1 MNLISTS
8 IDISGEHYSTYNKC
22 NTMEIQIKSVA
33 FPSPNE
39 QTKNGLLFNFNP
51 IQDGGRGGKKSLHPP
66 TSFSSVTSGKV
77 GISSQNFLTFTFN
90 LFPTLP

>member
-8 IDISGEHYSTYNKC
+8 IDISGEHYSTYNKY

-51 IQDGGRGGKKSLHPP
+51 FQDGGSRPKIPP
-66 TSFSSVTSGKV
+66 PLPV
-77 GISSQNFLTFTFN
+77 
-90 LFPTLP
+90 FPP

>member
-8 IDISGEHYSTYNKC
+8 IDISGEHYSTYNKY
-22 NTMEIQIKSVA
+22 NTIEIQIKSVA

-51 IQDGGRGGKKSLHPP
+51 FQDGGSRPKIPPPP

-77 GISSQNFLTFTFN
+77 GISSQNVLTFSFN
-90 LFPTLP
+90 PFATLM

>member
-8 IDISGEHYSTYNKC
+8 IDISGEHYSTYHKY

-51 IQDGGRGGKKSLHPP
+51 IQDGGRGAKSPSTPLPVFPPKLLGKLELALK
-66 TSFSSVTSGKV
+66 
-77 GISSQNFLTFTFN
+77 TF
-90 LFPTLP
+90 

>member
-8 IDISGEHYSTYNKC
+8 IDISGEHYSTYNKY

-39 QTKNGLLFNFNP
+39 QTKNGLLFNFNH
-51 IQDGGRGGKKSLHPP
+51 IQDGGRGAKSPSPH

-77 GISSQNFLTFTFN
+77 GISSQNVLTFSFDP
-90 LFPTLP
+90 FATLM

>member
-8 IDISGEHYSTYNKC
+8 IDISGEHYSTYNKY
-22 NTMEIQIKSVA
+22 NTIEIQIKSGA

-51 IQDGGRGGKKSLHPP
+51 FQDGGSRPKIPP
-66 TSFSSVTSGKV
+66 PYQFFLR
-77 GISSQNFLTFTFN
+77 NFWESWN
-90 LFPTLP
+90 